1 MKNRHQYLTKTLI
14 VILLGISL
22 ASCASPTPQ
31 IVEVTREVPQTIVVT
46 QVITQVVTPEPS
58 LTPTATQ
65 TPVPVAVLQPTP
77 TFLPTQPTLTFG
89 EVNSLKKSGY
99 YVYYPVEGCGPSIV
113 RPSFDV
119 YVSMKGGKNAI
130 RSSTDISSPHNI
142 IGYALPGEHLKVIS
156 GPVCSWGWLMWM
168 VETDYGLTGWT
179 PESDGTSFWLIPDT
193 SGN

>member
-1 MKNRHQYLTKTLI
+1 MKQKHYSTLFLI
-14 VILLGISL
+14 FLLSGIIL
-22 ASCASPTPQ
+22 AACASPTPQ

-58 LTPTATQ
+58 FTPTSTQ
-65 TPVPVAVLQPTP
+65 TPIPILVIQSTP
-77 TFLPTQPTLTFG
+77 TSLPTQPTMTYGETNKLKQFG
-89 EVNSLKKSGY
+89 Y
-99 YVYYPVEGCGPSIV
+99 AVYYPIEGCGASIV

-119 YVSMKGGKNAI
+119 YVSAQGGKNAI
-130 RSSTDISSPHNI
+130 RSTSDISSPHNI
-142 IGYALPGEHLKVIS
+142 IGYALPGEHLKVVS

-179 PESDGTSFWLIPDT
+179 PESDGSTFWLIPDT